1 MLAVEW
7 NVLRDDEMKAETVY
21 NQRKIKKAEEPEERE
36 HGQMTVGIRGDEET
50 CQKKG
55 GRQTDRQADTN
66 IKRWCIEIDVPIH
79 RDRQTDK

>member
-36 HGQMTVGIRGDEET
+36 HGQMTVG
-50 CQKKG
+50 
-55 GRQTDRQADTN
+55 
-66 IKRWCIEIDVPIH
+66 
-79 RDRQTDK
+79 